1 MESARKVV
9 LMILIAH
16 SPIANVLEA
25 NVGMTKDFIK
35 NFCFA
40 YTLGLLA
47 LLIYL
52 YGEVSLNDPW
62 YRQNKRLH
70 EFLYL

>member
-25 NVGMTKDFIK
+25 DVGMTKDLIK
-35 NFCFA
+35 TF
-40 YTLGLLA
+40 YLYLGSFNLGSVSA
-47 LLIYL
+47 RSAVIHLIYTTIFVTIMCRN
-52 YGEVSLNDPW
+52 YE
-62 YRQNKRLH
+62 
-70 EFLYL
+70 

>member
-25 NVGMTKDFIK
+25 DVGMTKDFIK
-35 NFCFA
+35 TFSFA
-40 YTLGLLA
+40 YTLGLLTMA
-47 LLIYL
+47 LL
-52 YGEVSLNDPW
+52 V
-62 YRQNKRLH
+62 
-70 EFLYL
+70 

>member
-25 NVGMTKDFIK
+25 GVVMTVNVKAKENARSACLLMGEGEAESFLQVRLTSK
-35 NFCFA
+35 CF
-40 YTLGLLA
+40 LPQL
-47 LLIYL
+47 
-52 YGEVSLNDPW
+52 
-62 YRQNKRLH
+62 
-70 EFLYL
+70 